1 VIPPL
6 VAAYLERAL
15 PDREA
20 APLQVRLTQ
29 EGHMWQKPR
38 ARPRRFTATQHIAI
52 DRVGFSWRARFGV
65 GPFTLAVADGYS
77 DGHGALAVRMFG
89 RTLQHE
95 EGVETSVGEAMR
107 YLAELPWAPAAM
119 AGNGGLSWREL
130 DASNAE
136 VAAAAEPGAPA
147 VTLGFDAVGDIV
159 RASSDARP
167 LRQGDAF
174 VPTAWSGEFG
184 DYRELGGMRMPTSA
198 EVGWDLPD
206 GRFVYWRARVTS
218 ALELETPFAPGS

>member
-6 VAAYLERAL
+6 VASYLERAL
-15 PDREA
+15 PDRHA

-29 EGHMWQKPR
+29 EGRMWLKPK
-38 ARPRRFTATQHIAI
+38 ASPRRFKATQHIAI
-52 DRVGFSWRARFGV
+52 DRVAFSWRARFGV
-65 GPFTLAVADGYS
+65 GPFSLAVADGYS

-119 AGNGGLSWREL
+119 AGNGGLSWRER
-130 DASNAE
+130 DGSNVE
-136 VAAAAEPGAPA
+136 VTAAAEPGAPA
-147 VTLGFDAVGDIV
+147 VTLEFDALGDIV

-167 LRQGDAF
+167 LRQDGAW
-174 VPTAWSGEFG
+174 VLTPWSGEFG
-184 DYRELGGMRMPTSA
+184 DYREVGGMRIPTSG
-198 EVGWDLPD
+198 EVGWDLPG
-206 GRFVYWRARVTS
+206 GRFVYWRGRVTS
-218 ALELETPFAPGS
+218 ALELETPFAPGA